1 MHVYPHLV
9 DRTVRPIFPVCV
21 EVVDEFERV
30 ENYLEGGSG
39 WEIEVGKRDFAAGV
53 RGSGR

>member
-1 MHVYPHLV
+1 M
-9 DRTVRPIFPVCV
+9 RPICPVCV

-53 RGSGR
+53 TGSGR